1 MSLSLDN
8 SLSVFIFIILCS
20 IYVCSILW
28 VYGDAATRG
37 MSGLKGSLTAA
48 LIAIV
53 IWPLGFIVWFC
64 KRPSLTELN
73 NE

>member
-1 MSLSLDN
+1 MSFSLDN

-37 MSGLKGSLTAA
+37 MAGLKGAFTAA
-48 LIAIV
+48 LVAIV
-53 IWPLGFIVWFC
+53 IWPLGVIVWLC
-64 KRPSLTELN
+64 KRPSLTGSN
-73 NE
+73 NG

>member
-1 MSLSLDN
+1 MSYSLDN
-8 SLSVFIFIILCS
+8 SLDVFIFITLCS

-37 MSGLKGSLTAA
+37 MAGLKGVLTAA

-53 IWPLGFIVWFC
+53 IWPLGFIIWFN
-64 KRPSLTELN
+64 KRPPLIVLN
-73 NE
+73 ND